1 MQLFVSPTHTQL
13 QTRQT
18 EKISNK
24 ANQATRWISPSL
36 DSVSFSASSARPSSI
51 HFGNTSPSTDD
62 TAAIELMDAL
72 LPRLSEATNWQVK
85 HHLNSFGD
93 RLIGRDFAFT
103 LGDTRYTLRDI
114 YDYPNIPPS
123 MKKGTVLISEDA
135 SGKKEYPIETESVF
149 YKYKS
154 QFMQVASPILGKA
167 LIDKIVSRVDQLTV
181 PSYYGYMGTQNAK
194 GTLSFYING
203 EEYSLSVDP
212 ANGNYTLRE
221 MPKFS
226 DQEVESFWSA
236 RKAKYTLENNE
247 ENLRSL
253 SSLEKFKAGFSKCQQ
268 SIEHRLT
275 PELNKQLL
283 DAVKGPI
290 GESFLQEFGI
300 GLDFNPRP
308 FIRSISNR
316 LLNDCQ
322 NTRLDYT
329 DHHHID
335 EMRYFPAQTPLG
347 NDIWNELYFEIS
359 KYPLPDSSIH
369 RYEISSS
376 SGRQERIRFE
386 VLNDEDSAILD
397 DIMAISKLK
406 SKLKILELL
415 VFEPDSPEILNPKGV
430 EIRQVI
436 KNRKQE
442 LQGNQAILL
451 AKLAAKLA
459 ALTD

>member
-1 MQLFVSPTHTQL
+1 MQLFASPTNTVF

-24 ANQATRWISPSL
+24 ANQTARWFSPSL
-36 DSVSFSASSARPSSI
+36 DSVSFSASSASPTSI

-62 TAAIELMDAL
+62 TAAIELMEAL
-72 LPRLSEATNWQVK
+72 LPRLSEARNWQVK
-85 HHLNSFGD
+85 HHLDCFGGT
-93 RLIGRDFAFT
+93 LIGRDLDFT

-114 YDYPNIPPS
+114 YDYPNIPLG

-135 SGKKEYPIETESVF
+135 SRKQEYPIGKESVF
-149 YKYKS
+149 YKFKS

-167 LIDKIVSRVDQLTV
+167 LIDKIVSRIDQLTV

-226 DQEVESFWSA
+226 DQELESFWSA
-236 RKAKYTLENNE
+236 RKVKYTLENAE
-247 ENLRSL
+247 ENLRNL
-253 SSLEKFKAGFSKCQQ
+253 SSLEKFKAGFSKFQQ
-268 SIEHRLT
+268 SIEHKLT
-275 PELNKQLL
+275 PELNRQLF

-290 GESFLQEFGI
+290 GELFLQEFGI

-335 EMRYFPAQTPLG
+335 EMRYFPGQTPPG

-359 KYPLPDSSIH
+359 KYPLLDSSIH

-376 SGRQERIRFE
+376 CGRKGKIRFE
-386 VLNDEDSAILD
+386 VLNDEDTAILD

-406 SKLKILELL
+406 SLL
-415 VFEPDSPEILNPKGV
+415 YTIALIESPTHEPSLGQLLNTK
-430 EIRQVI
+430 
-436 KNRKQE
+436 KQN
-442 LQGNQAILL
+442 LQENQAILL
-451 AKLAAKLA
+451 ANLAAKLA